1 MIEERR
7 PSRVRW
13 WVPGAVFVALFV
25 AGRAWFFIDFP
36 IAVIHPDS
44 GSYFVVAEAIQNG
57 GPVTF
62 GDRSPL
68 YPMLMAAVFS
78 AVDRV
83 MALVI
88 VQTVLAGVAG
98 LAMTY
103 AVFALQPILS
113 LPVAVALGAYFM
125 DADALE
131 HDTAVLTESLYT
143 SLLMLSL
150 AAFVWCFSSRRPAW
164 PAAAFSVGMA
174 LVIYTKPGGIYL
186 VVIYALVLAYFVWRK
201 VPGPVVA
208 ALAVPFPVMLLLL
221 AGYNYRTINVFA
233 LSASDA
239 TEVSLITNFYWETDP
254 SYPPEINDA
263 IRRVEV
269 LTASRNTP
277 EELRILNESWDFARL
292 YDLYLRGHYY
302 GPISEIAKAIP
313 NGNRAEHRRW
323 VLTISMDAIARHPDR
338 FFKHFVVMIYYYYR
352 SVFYNTDFR
361 QYLYNR
367 VHLFYL
373 QKHFSRERGLPEM
386 ARWGKEFADPVSLPP
401 AIRITEYD
409 LGKQM
414 DLNQRIVLEDT
425 WLTRVYLW
433 LRPIMSRLFSTVWW
447 SFGQIVV
454 FGVALAVFVRAR
466 LRHDA
471 AFLLLVLACAPLGN
485 GMIVSL
491 VEYSQPRYSYPLEWA
506 YYVTFLCLP
515 LLLVGRDLLPRR
527 PA

>member
-1 MIEERR
+1 MTLEPRA
-7 PSRVRW
+7 SRVRW
-13 WVPGAVFVALFV
+13 WLPGVVFLTLFV
-25 AGRAWFFIDFP
+25 AGRLWFFVDFP

-44 GSYFVVAEAIQNG
+44 GSYFVVSEAIQNG
-57 GPVTF
+57 GPAHF

-78 AVDRV
+78 VVDRV

-88 VQTVLAGVAG
+88 VQSILACLAG

-143 SLLMLSL
+143 SLLLLSFAAL
-150 AAFVWCFSSRRPAW
+150 AWCFSSRRPAW
-164 PAAAFSVGMA
+164 PAAASSVGMA

-186 VVIYALVLAYFVWRK
+186 VVIYAMVLAYFLWRR
-201 VPGPVVA
+201 VRWPALA
-208 ALAVPFPVMLLLL
+208 AFAVPFPVLLLLL
-221 AGYNYRTINVFA
+221 AGYNYRTIDVFA

-239 TEVSLITNFYWETDP
+239 TEVSLITNFYWEPDP

-263 IRRVEV
+263 IGRVAA

-277 EELRILNESWDFARL
+277 EELQILNESWDFARL

-302 GPISEIAKAIP
+302 GPISEIAKATP
-313 NGNRAEHRRW
+313 SGNRAEHRRW
-323 VLTISMDAIARHPDR
+323 VLRISMDAIARHPDR

-352 SVFYNTDFR
+352 SIFYNTDFR

-373 QKHFSRERGLPEM
+373 QKHFSRDRGLPEM
-386 ARWGKEFADPVSLPP
+386 ARWGKEFADPVALPP
-401 AIRITEYD
+401 AIRITDYD
-409 LGKQM
+409 LTRPM

-425 WLTRVYLW
+425 WLTKIYLW
-433 LRPIMSRLFSTVWW
+433 LRPAMSRLFSTVWW

-454 FGVALAVFVRAR
+454 FAFVLAAFVRAR

-527 PA
+527 AA